1 MDRGEC
7 CVAGVAAPGGL
18 DGGPEV
24 ILVLGVARSKH
35 HELHKMRA
43 CFTDIEKH
51 IEQLKHTKDAE
62 DDPYTLEVFRGEI
75 IGIEKALTEIN
86 KEDADCDLIQE
97 IEDDLKRIKEKLA
110 GVFGK

>member
-1 MDRGEC
+1 MFWIFLLFI
-7 CVAGVAAPGGL
+7 ALMA
-18 DGGPEV
+18 
-24 ILVLGVARSKH
+24 LGCYVTYKEAKH

-43 CFTDIEKH
+43 CFIDIEKH

-62 DDPYTLEVFRGEI
+62 DDPYTMEVFRGEI

-97 IEDDLKRIKEKLA
+97 IEDDLVKIKEKIA
-110 GVFGK
+110 GFFGN